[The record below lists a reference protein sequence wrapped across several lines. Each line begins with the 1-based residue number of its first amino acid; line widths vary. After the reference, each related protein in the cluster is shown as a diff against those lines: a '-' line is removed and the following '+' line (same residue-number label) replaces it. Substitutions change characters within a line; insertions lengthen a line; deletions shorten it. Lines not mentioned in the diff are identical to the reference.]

1 MAEKATSYRHI
12 QRRRWISVFEDLNDD
27 NYLLFAARS
36 YDKPNAVMSEFE
48 EDLNRILYLKRLLT
62 KYYATKILKDRLIM
76 NHLVI
81 LYNVFGIDSATRMLF
96 YKLEEK
102 DLEVIKPFLVFL
114 NFLPENVY
122 GINGKDIRT
131 SEIKLDQEAI
141 SCLRNLK
148 S

>member
-1 MAEKATSYRHI
+1 M
-12 QRRRWISVFEDLNDD
+12 FENLNDD
-27 NYLLFAARS
+27 NIMLYAAKC

-62 KYYATKILKDRLIM
+62 KYYSTKILKDRLIM
-76 NHLVI
+76 NHIVV
-81 LYNVFGIDSATRMLF
+81 LYNVFGVEAATRLLF

-102 DLEVIKPFLVFL
+102 DLDVVKPFLMFL
-114 NFLPENVY
+114 NLLPEIVY
-122 GINGKDIRT
+122 GIRGTDVRT

-141 SCLRNLK
+141 RCLRNLQK